1 MRRRL
6 LLGLLA
12 LGSFFG
18 FAAGFSSWRWHQEHG
33 WGEHGW
39 GGPLGY
45 SGRQGRLDAMADACV
60 RAAER
65 VQSSPGAAPAVLPG
79 AAPNPAPP

>member
-6 LLGLLA
+6 LLVLLA

-33 WGEHGW
+33 WGRHGW
-39 GGPLGY
+39 GGPLGA
-45 SGRQGRLDAMADACV
+45 QGRLDAMAEACV

-65 VQSSPGAAPAVLPG
+65 VPSNPGTAPLL
-79 AAPNPAPP
+79 APNPAPP